1 MKKFA
6 LWIMIGLALLLAACS
21 AQAPAESGIYLRQGA
36 SFEPLLPQ
44 ETSRTRPLIDDLN
57 AVLVMRLPAAQVPLL
72 RLRGDGGLGRS
83 YQFTAESQGDGAFI
97 VRPNELQEPGMYC
110 FVQGEVAAPTATWCY
125 ETQVYIPPYTTP
137 YKILGFAVFALVMA
151 LYLLSLVLR
160 RRSLQRDLDS
170 LRG

>member
-6 LWIMIGLALLLAACS
+6 LWIMIGWSLLLAGCA

-36 SFEPLLPQ
+36 AFTALLPQ
-44 ETSRTRPLIDDLN
+44 ETSRTRPLIDDPS

-72 RLRGDGGLGRS
+72 RLRSEGGLGRS
-83 YQFTAESQGDGAFI
+83 YQFTAESQGDGIFI
-97 VRPNELQEPGMYC
+97 VRANELQEPGMYC
-110 FVQGEVAAPTATWCY
+110 FVQGDVAAPTATWCY

-137 YKILGFAVFALVMA
+137 YKYLGFAVFALVMA